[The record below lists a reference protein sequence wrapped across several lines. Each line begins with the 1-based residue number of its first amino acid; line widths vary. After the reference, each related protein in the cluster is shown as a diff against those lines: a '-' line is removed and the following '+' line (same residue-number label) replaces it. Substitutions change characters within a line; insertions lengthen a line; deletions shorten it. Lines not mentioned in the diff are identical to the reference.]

1 MILRWVILI
10 AGDALLA
17 VAALY
22 SASVMRLGSFEV
34 SAKLSEYA
42 TLVTTCV
49 FILVI
54 LFSAHLM
61 EAYDFTRNTKKTEV
75 LMNVVSG
82 TFTSFFLLSVVY
94 YLDPEVLLGR
104 GILIFSLII
113 FALLQFVWHALYLMG
128 NSLPRF
134 SPRVL
139 VLGTGE
145 LALQMGE
152 LLTSQK
158 SKFVLAGYTSCEKRG
173 GSERTDRTERTEEAL
188 PASVPAQLIVG
199 DSRDLLATALQARAD
214 LIVVALSERRGQFP
228 FSDVLRCKLHNI
240 QIMDAPSI
248 YERVQGKLMLETI
261 TPSWLIFSDGFHR
274 TNLFTFW
281 KRSVD
286 IVLSVIGLSLTLP
299 FFPLIALAIKLDSKG
314 PVFFRQLRVGNRE
327 KGFMLYKLRS
337 MRQDAEVG
345 SGAVWAEK
353 NDPRVTSFGTFLR
366 NSRLDEIPQLFN
378 VLKGEMSFIG
388 PRPERPEF
396 VEKLKE
402 VIPYYLKRHSIKPG
416 LTGWAQVRYPYGASV
431 EDAVEKLRYDLYY
444 IKNISSFL
452 DTLIFFETIK
462 VILFG
467 RGVR

>member
-1 MILRWVILI
+1 MIFRWVILI
-10 AGDALLA
+10 AGDAVLA
-17 VAALY
+17 VVALY
-22 SASVMRLGSFEV
+22 AAAVLRFGDFEV
-34 SAKLSEYA
+34 TAKLTENA
-42 TLVTTCV
+42 TITTACV
-49 FILVI
+49 FLLVI

-61 EAYDFTRNTKKTEV
+61 EAYEFSRNSKKTEV
-75 LMNVVSG
+75 LINVLSG
-82 TFTSFFLLSVVY
+82 IVTSFFLLSVVY
-94 YLDPEVLLGR
+94 YVDPEVLLGR
-104 GILIFSLII
+104 GVLILSLV
-113 FALLQFVWHALYLMG
+113 FCALLQFAWHTLYLIG
-128 NSLPRF
+128 NNLPRF
-134 SPRVL
+134 SLRVL

-145 LALQMGE
+145 LAFHTGE
-152 LLTSQK
+152 LIASQK
-158 SKFVLAGYTSCEKRG
+158 STFALAGYTSCETPVRAG
-173 GSERTDRTERTEEAL
+173 QVS
-188 PASVPAQLIVG
+188 PVCVPAELIVG
-199 DSRDLLATALQARAD
+199 DCKDLLATALQVRAD
-214 LIVVALSERRGQFP
+214 IIVVALSERRGQFP

-240 QIMDAPSI
+240 QIMDAPSM

-274 TNLFTFW
+274 TSLFTFW

-286 IVLSVIGLSLTLP
+286 VALSVIGLCLTLP
-299 FFPLIALAIKLDSKG
+299 FFPLVALAIKLDSRG

-327 KGFMLYKLRS
+327 KGFMLYKFRS
-337 MRQDAEVG
+337 MRQDAEAG

-353 NDPRVTSFGTFLR
+353 NDPRVTRLGTFLR
-366 NSRLDEIPQLFN
+366 NSRVDELPQLIN
-378 VLKGEMSFIG
+378 VFKGEMSFIG

-452 DTLIFFETIK
+452 DILIFFETIK

>member
-1 MILRWVILI
+1 MIFRWVILI
-10 AGDALLA
+10 AGDAVLA
-17 VAALY
+17 VVALY
-22 SASVMRLGSFEV
+22 AAAVLRFGNIEV
-34 SAKLSEYA
+34 TAKLTENA
-42 TLVTTCV
+42 TITTTFV
-49 FILVI
+49 YLLVI

-61 EAYDFTRNTKKTEV
+61 EAYEFSRNSKKTEV
-75 LMNVVSG
+75 LINVLSG
-82 TFTSFFLLSVVY
+82 IVTSFFLLSVIY

-104 GILIFSLII
+104 GVLII
-113 FALLQFVWHALYLMG
+113 SLFFFALLQFVWHTLYLIG
-128 NSLPRF
+128 DNLPRF
-134 SPRVL
+134 SQRVL

-145 LALQMGE
+145 LAFQTGE
-152 LLTSQK
+152 LIASPK
-158 SKFVLAGYTSCEKRG
+158 SKFTLAGYTSCETAGRAG
-173 GSERTDRTERTEEAL
+173 EVSQVFVPSE
-188 PASVPAQLIVG
+188 LIV
-199 DSRDLLATALQARAD
+199 DSSNDLLATALQARAD

-240 QIMDAPSI
+240 KILDAPSI

-274 TNLFTFW
+274 TSLFTFW

-286 IVLSVIGLSLTLP
+286 VALSVIGLSLTLP
-299 FFPLIALAIKLDSKG
+299 FFPLVALAIKLDSKG

-327 KGFMLYKLRS
+327 KGFMLYKFRS
-337 MRQDAEVG
+337 MRQDAEAG

-353 NDPRVTSFGTFLR
+353 NDPRVTRLGTFLR
-366 NSRLDEIPQLFN
+366 NSRVDELPQLFN
-378 VLKGEMSFIG
+378 VFKGEMSFIG

-452 DTLIFFETIK
+452 DILIFFETIK